1 MSEPL
6 DPDASPSAKMT
17 TPPGPAA
24 DEQRPIRVLL
34 ADDHAVFRQGLR
46 QLLDQED
53 DIAVVGEAATG
64 EEAQALV
71 RELRPDVVLM
81 DIAMPDTDGLA
92 ATRAI
97 RAAHPQTSVIMLTMY
112 GEEASALE
120 AVRAGAQGYLVKT
133 ADVGEVARAVRVTR
147 EGAAVID
154 PVLLPRL
161 LREFQRLV
169 RDPTAPPLER
179 LSDRELELVRL
190 LVEGKSNKEIMREL
204 GLADSTVKNNLSLVF
219 RKLGVRDRTQAV
231 VYALAH
237 DLVPQPGER
246 G

>member
-1 MSEPL
+1 MNQPL
-6 DPDASPSAKMT
+6 DL
-17 TPPGPAA
+17 AA
-24 DEQRPIRVLL
+24 GERRPIRVLL

-46 QLLDQED
+46 QLLDLED

-64 EEAQALV
+64 EQAQALV

-81 DIAMPDTDGLA
+81 DIHMPDTDGLA

-120 AVRAGAQGYLVKT
+120 AVRAGARGYLVKT
-133 ADVGEVARAVRVTR
+133 ADFGEVARAVRVTR

-154 PVLLPRL
+154 PALLPRL
-161 LREFQRLV
+161 LREYQRLV
-169 RDPTAPPLER
+169 RDPSAPPLAR
-179 LSDRELELVRL
+179 LSERELALVRL
-190 LVEGKSNKEIMREL
+190 LVAGKSNKEMAREL
-204 GLADSTVKNNLSLVF
+204 GLAESTVKNSFSLIY
-219 RKLGVRDRTQAV
+219 RKLGVQDRTQAA

-237 DLVPQPGER
+237 DLIPEPGER